1 MCITSAARHQA
12 SKDVSTLAHRYCVIS
27 TDDRPLRAV
36 RQEEVYGVGAEQL
49 RVFIHYH
56 PQFYHLHV
64 HFTRAHVN
72 PGCEA
77 ERAHLLSDVIQ
88 NLEGQDD
95 YYVRRTL
102 THRLRENDPLL
113 KALRPPE

>member
-1 MCITSAARHQA
+1 MA
-12 SKDVSTLAHRYCVIS
+12 VCV
-27 TDDRPLRAV
+27 RV
-36 RQEEVYGVGAEQL
+36 QEEVYGVGPEQL

-77 ERAHLLSDVIQ
+77 ERAHLLTDIIQ
-88 NLEGQDD
+88 NLEGCDD

>member
-1 MCITSAARHQA
+1 MRSASSFERKLCRMRTLGEAESTS
-12 SKDVSTLAHRYCVIS
+12 TVIGGWLS
-27 TDDRPLRAV
+27 PSN
-36 RQEEVYGVGAEQL
+36 EL
-49 RVFIHYH
+49 RVFVHYQ

-77 ERAHLLSDVIQ
+77 ERAHLLTDIIQ
-88 NLEGQDD
+88 NLEGCDD